1 MAELI
6 KKHEQINYD
15 DLIGGISIAPFI
27 TIATLKGINKT
38 LKKGTLLALNAEG
51 KYIEVVK
58 AKSTEDSTSIAIA
71 ILKEDTELTG
81 SDTNAPIYTKGM
93 FNREKLIVTAD
104 TDTVEA
110 HELELREHGIYLTHI
125 I

>member
-27 TIATLKGINKT
+27 AIATLKGINKT

-71 ILKEDTELTG
+71 ILKEDTVLTG
-81 SDTNAPIYTKGM
+81 SDINATIYTKGM
-93 FNREKLIVTAD
+93 FNREKLIATAD